1 MGRKRLAINLAANI
15 ISYSTTVLVAFFLTP
30 YLVRT
35 LGKDAYG
42 FYPLAN
48 NFVSGIS
55 IITLA
60 LNSMASRFISI
71 EIIKGNKEKANTYFA
86 SVFFSNVAISI
97 ILLIPMT
104 LLVIF
109 LDSLLNIPLELV
121 SSIKILFALVFLSM
135 LISIISS
142 VLGVAT
148 FAMNRIDW
156 RSYVEII
163 QAVFRVI
170 LYIVLFTLFTPSMIY
185 VGIVAL
191 ALSLTYLLFHL
202 SFTKRLLPNFAIST
216 EYFDWSSIKEI
227 VSSGVWNSVNQ
238 LGVFLMFS
246 VSLLLANLVY
256 GAGAAGEYSIVQVVP
271 NFINGI
277 ISMLTAVFL
286 PVVIRK
292 YALGDNQGL
301 INEIKNSQKIM
312 GLITNIPIVVFI
324 AVGNQ
329 FFTLWV
335 PGENAQRLQLLSI
348 LTIAHLMIVGVVWP
362 IWNLNTVMNR
372 VKVPSL
378 LMVLSGLANVLLAMA
393 LIKATDLGL
402 YSIPLA
408 MMLTCLIWF
417 GVFIPTYPCS
427 ELGVKKTTFYLPV
440 VKTFFGGVIIYF
452 ISIAICN
459 VITIDSWL
467 TLIKVC
473 LLCGFVGIVVNS
485 LILFKPSELK
495 EQVFWVRSQLKFK

>member
-60 LNSMASRFISI
+60 LNSMASRFITI

-86 SVFFSNVAISI
+86 SVFFSNVAVSI

-104 LLVIF
+104 LVVIF

-142 VLGVAT
+142 VFGVAT
-148 FAMNRIDW
+148 FASNRIDL

-163 QAVFRVI
+163 QALSRVI
-170 LYIVLFTLFTPSMIY
+170 LYLILFSLFTPSMIY

-191 ALSLTYLLFHL
+191 VVSLIYLGYHL
-202 SFTKRLLPNFAIST
+202 SFTKRLLPNFSIAT
-216 EYFDWSSIKEI
+216 QHFDWSSIKEI
-227 VSSGVWNSVNQ
+227 VSSGIWNSVNQ

-256 GAGAAGEYSIVQVVP
+256 GAGVAGEYSIAQVVP

-286 PVVIRK
+286 PLVIQK

-329 FFTLWV
+329 FFSLWV
-335 PGENAQRLQLLSI
+335 PGENAERLQILST

-362 IWNLNTVMNR
+362 ISNLNTVMNR
-372 VKVPSL
+372 VKIPSI
-378 LMVLSGLANVLLAMA
+378 LMVVSGLLNLLLAIA
-393 LIKATDLGL
+393 LIKMTSLGL

-408 MMLTCLIWF
+408 MMIICFLWF
-417 GVFIPTYPCS
+417 GLFIPTYPCS

-440 VKTFFGGVIIYF
+440 VKTFLGGVIIYM
-452 ISIAICN
+452 ISTVICN
-459 VITIDSWL
+459 AITVDSWL
-467 TLIKVC
+467 ALIIVC
-473 LLCGFVGIVVNS
+473 LLSGSIGLIMNIM
-485 LILFKPSELK
+485 ILFKPGEIK
-495 EQVFWVRSQLKFK
+495 EQVLLVRSFLQVK

>member
-15 ISYSTTVLVAFFLTP
+15 ISYSTTVLVAFLLTP

-60 LNSMASRFISI
+60 LNSMASRFITI
-71 EIIKGNKEKANTYFA
+71 EIIKGNLEKANTYFA

-121 SSIKILFALVFLSM
+121 SSIKILFALVFMSM
-135 LISIISS
+135 LISIVSS

-148 FAMNRIDW
+148 FAMNRIDL

-163 QAVFRVI
+163 QAVLRVI
-170 LYIVLFTLFTPSMIY
+170 LYTVLFSLFTPSMIY
-185 VGIVAL
+185 VGMVAL
-191 ALSLTYLLFHL
+191 ALSLTYMIFHL
-202 SFTKRLLPNFAIST
+202 SFTKRLLPNISIGT
-216 EYFDWSSIKEI
+216 QHFDWYSIKEI
-227 VSSGVWNSVNQ
+227 VSSGIWNSVNQ

-286 PVVIRK
+286 PVIIRK
-292 YALGDNQGL
+292 YALGDTQGL
-301 INEIKNSQKIM
+301 INEIHNSQKIM

-324 AVGNQ
+324 AIGNQ
-329 FFTLWV
+329 FFSLWV
-335 PGENAQRLQLLSI
+335 PGENAERLQLLSI
-348 LTIAHLMIVGVVWP
+348 LTITHLMIVGVVWP
-362 IWNLNTVMNR
+362 ISNLNTVMNR
-372 VKVPSL
+372 VKVPSI
-378 LMVLSGLANVLLAMA
+378 LMVLSGLVNVLLAIT
-393 LIKATDLGL
+393 LINTTNLGL

-408 MMLTCLIWF
+408 MMIVLLIWF
-417 GVFIPTYPCS
+417 GVFIPTYPCG

-440 VKTFFGGVIIYF
+440 IKTFLSGAIIY
-452 ISIAICN
+452 AITTAIFTAIK
-459 VITIDSWL
+459 VDSWS
-467 TLIKVC
+467 TLIVVC
-473 LLCGFVGIVVNS
+473 LLSGFVGIIVN
-485 LILFKPSELK
+485 LVILFKPGEIKGHFFHIMS
-495 EQVFWVRSQLKFK
+495 RLKFK